1 MKESRLIPVTIP
13 ISVETSDSI
22 SARPCRLVV
31 SSFFGVV
38 NVDLDFSELRQL
50 VAALDQTDI
59 AELTLKNPQFEL
71 TLRKATAPSQAV
83 VLSSDAAVSA
93 AAVSKSSMAPTV
105 AAAPAA
111 GGVGT
116 AATAGEPAAP
126 PASTSDLYEITSP
139 MVGTFYRSPGP
150 DESPFVDAGDRIKPG
165 QTVCII
171 EAMKLMNE
179 LEAEVSGEI
188 VEILVQNAE
197 PVEFGQ
203 PLMRV
208 KQS

>member
-1 MKESRLIPVTIP
+1 M
-13 ISVETSDSI
+13 
-22 SARPCRLVV
+22 
-31 SSFFGVV
+31 
-38 NVDLDFSELRQL
+38 DFSELRQL

-71 TLRKATAPSQAV
+71 TLRKATAPSQSV
-83 VLSSDAAVSA
+83 VLSSDATVSA
-93 AAVSKSSMAPTV
+93 AIPSVAPMMASPPATG
-105 AAAPAA
+105 AAA
-111 GGVGT
+111 T
-116 AATAGEPAAP
+116 EPAAP
-126 PASTSDLYEITSP
+126 PVSSPSDLYEITSP
-139 MVGTFYRSPGP
+139 MVGTFYRSPAP
-150 DESPFVDAGDRIKPG
+150 DESPFVDTGDRIKPG

>member
-1 MKESRLIPVTIP
+1 M
-13 ISVETSDSI
+13 
-22 SARPCRLVV
+22 
-31 SSFFGVV
+31 
-38 NVDLDFSELRQL
+38 DLDFSELRQL

-83 VLSSDAAVSA
+83 VLSSDAAAVSA
-93 AAVSKSSMAPTV
+93 ATTMP
-105 AAAPAA
+105 PAA
-111 GGVGT
+111 SVVVPPAMT
-116 AATAGEPAAP
+116 SDEPAAP
-126 PASTSDLYEITSP
+126 PAANTSDLYEITSP
-139 MVGTFYRSPGP
+139 MVGTFYRSPAP
-150 DESPFVDAGDRIKPG
+150 DESPFVDVGDRIKPG

-179 LEAEVSGEI
+179 LDAEVSGEI

-208 KQS
+208 RQS

>member
-1 MKESRLIPVTIP
+1 M
-13 ISVETSDSI
+13 
-22 SARPCRLVV
+22 
-31 SSFFGVV
+31 
-38 NVDLDFSELRQL
+38 DLDFSELRQL

-59 AELTLKNPQFEL
+59 AELTLKNPNFEL
-71 TLRKATAPSQAV
+71 TLRKATAPGQAV
-83 VLSSDAAVSA
+83 MFASDATLQSA
-93 AAVSKSSMAPTV
+93 AAPQALATTAAPPMAVAPPM
-105 AAAPAA
+105 AAAPPVAA
-111 GGVGT
+111 V
-116 AATAGEPAAP
+116 
-126 PASTSDLYEITSP
+126 SDLYEITSP
-139 MVGTFYRSPGP
+139 MVGTFYRSPAP
-150 DESPFVDAGDRIKPG
+150 DESPFVNTGDRIKSG

>member
-1 MKESRLIPVTIP
+1 M
-13 ISVETSDSI
+13 
-22 SARPCRLVV
+22 
-31 SSFFGVV
+31 
-38 NVDLDFSELRQL
+38 DLDFSELRQL

>member
-1 MKESRLIPVTIP
+1 M
-13 ISVETSDSI
+13 
-22 SARPCRLVV
+22 
-31 SSFFGVV
+31 
-38 NVDLDFSELRQL
+38 DLDFSELRQL

-83 VLSSDAAVSA
+83 VLSSDAAA
-93 AAVSKSSMAPTV
+93 ATMPPAAPMVVPSSP
-105 AAAPAA
+105 APAA
-111 GGVGT
+111 EPV
-116 AATAGEPAAP
+116 ATPPA
-126 PASTSDLYEITSP
+126 ASTSDLYEITSP
-139 MVGTFYRSPGP
+139 MVGTFYRSPAP
-150 DESPFVDAGDRIKPG
+150 DEAPFVDTGDRIKPG

-179 LEAEVSGEI
+179 LEAEISGEV

>member
-1 MKESRLIPVTIP
+1 M
-13 ISVETSDSI
+13 
-22 SARPCRLVV
+22 
-31 SSFFGVV
+31 
-38 NVDLDFSELRQL
+38 DLDFSELRQL

-71 TLRKATAPSQAV
+71 TLRKASAPSQAV
-83 VLSSDAAVSA
+83 VLSSDTSAAVSA
-93 AAVSKSSMAPTV
+93 ATTMSPAAPMVPSAPPAVPPAEPAT
-105 AAAPAA
+105 APAA
-111 GGVGT
+111 V
-116 AATAGEPAAP
+116 A
-126 PASTSDLYEITSP
+126 SDLYEITSP
-139 MVGTFYRSPGP
+139 MVGTFYRSPAP
-150 DESPFVDAGDRIKPG
+150 DEPPFVDAGDRIKPG

-188 VEILVQNAE
+188 VEVLVQNAE

>member
-1 MKESRLIPVTIP
+1 M
-13 ISVETSDSI
+13 
-22 SARPCRLVV
+22 
-31 SSFFGVV
+31 
-38 NVDLDFSELRQL
+38 DLDFSELRQL
-50 VAALDQTDI
+50 VVALDQTDI

-83 VLSSDAAVSA
+83 VLSSDATISTAASMPSATPMVAPPPVATPA
-93 AAVSKSSMAPTV
+93 AA
-105 AAAPAA
+105 
-111 GGVGT
+111 
-116 AATAGEPAAP
+116 EPATP
-126 PASTSDLYEITSP
+126 PTSVASDLYEITSP
-139 MVGTFYRSPGP
+139 MVGTFYRSPAP
-150 DESPFVDAGDRIKPG
+150 DEPPFVDSGDRIKSG

>member
-1 MKESRLIPVTIP
+1 M
-13 ISVETSDSI
+13 
-22 SARPCRLVV
+22 
-31 SSFFGVV
+31 
-38 NVDLDFSELRQL
+38 DLDFNELRQL

-71 TLRKATAPSQAV
+71 ILRKATAPSQAV
-83 VLSSDAAVSA
+83 VLTSETSVPA
-93 AAVSKSSMAPTV
+93 AAIPP
-105 AAAPAA
+105 AAPAT
-111 GGVGT
+111 VPS
-116 AATAGEPAAP
+116 ATAEPSSPPAA
-126 PASTSDLYEITSP
+126 SVSDLYEITSP
-139 MVGTFYRSPGP
+139 MVGTFYRSPSP
-150 DESPFVDAGDRIKPG
+150 DESPFVDTGDRIKTG

-179 LEAEVSGEI
+179 LDAEVSGEI

>member
-1 MKESRLIPVTIP
+1 M
-13 ISVETSDSI
+13 
-22 SARPCRLVV
+22 
-31 SSFFGVV
+31 
-38 NVDLDFSELRQL
+38 DLDFSELRQL

-59 AELTLKNPQFEL
+59 AELTLKNPSFEL

-83 VLSSDAAVSA
+83 VMTSETAAVSPVMPPPMVQPPPAAPAPAAAEPTAPPAAVSA
-93 AAVSKSSMAPTV
+93 
-105 AAAPAA
+105 
-111 GGVGT
+111 
-116 AATAGEPAAP
+116 
-126 PASTSDLYEITSP
+126 SDLYEITSP
-139 MVGTFYRSPGP
+139 MVGTFYRSPAP
-150 DESPFVDAGDRIKPG
+150 DESPFVEAGDRIKVG

-179 LEAEVSGEI
+179 LEAEISGEI

-208 KQS
+208 KQA

>member
-1 MKESRLIPVTIP
+1 M
-13 ISVETSDSI
+13 
-22 SARPCRLVV
+22 
-31 SSFFGVV
+31 
-38 NVDLDFSELRQL
+38 DLDFSELRQL

-59 AELTLKNPQFEL
+59 AELTLKNPNFEL
-71 TLRKATAPSQAV
+71 TLRKASAPSQAV
-83 VLSSDAAVSA
+83 MLAADAMLQPAVAPQALATTA
-93 AAVSKSSMAPTV
+93 APAP

-111 GGVGT
+111 P
-116 AATAGEPAAP
+116 PAAVV
-126 PASTSDLYEITSP
+126 SDLYEITSP
-139 MVGTFYRSPGP
+139 MVGTFYRSPAP
-150 DESPFVDAGDRIKPG
+150 DESPFVDTGDRIKSG

>member
-1 MKESRLIPVTIP
+1 M
-13 ISVETSDSI
+13 
-22 SARPCRLVV
+22 
-31 SSFFGVV
+31 
-38 NVDLDFSELRQL
+38 DLDFSELRQL

-83 VLSSDAAVSA
+83 VVASES
-93 AAVSKSSMAPTV
+93 
-105 AAAPAA
+105 AAAPA
-111 GGVGT
+111 VMPSV
-116 AATAGEPAAP
+116 AAPAAMASP
-126 PASTSDLYEITSP
+126 PASVETAPPPATSTSDDLYEITSP
-139 MVGTFYRSPGP
+139 MVGTFYRSPAP
-150 DESPFVDAGDRIKPG
+150 DESPFVDTGDRIKAG
-165 QTVCII
+165 QPVCII

-208 KQS
+208 KQE

>member
-1 MKESRLIPVTIP
+1 M
-13 ISVETSDSI
+13 
-22 SARPCRLVV
+22 
-31 SSFFGVV
+31 
-38 NVDLDFSELRQL
+38 DLDFSELRQL

-71 TLRKATAPSQAV
+71 ILRKATAPSQAV
-83 VLSSDAAVSA
+83 VLTSETSVPAAT
-93 AAVSKSSMAPTV
+93 MPP
-105 AAAPAA
+105 AAP
-111 GGVGT
+111 V
-116 AATAGEPAAP
+116 AAP
-126 PASTSDLYEITSP
+126 PASIAAEPSSPPAASVSDLYEITSP
-139 MVGTFYRSPGP
+139 MVGTFYRSPTP
-150 DESPFVDAGDRIKPG
+150 DESPFVDTGDRIKVG

>member
-1 MKESRLIPVTIP
+1 M
-13 ISVETSDSI
+13 
-22 SARPCRLVV
+22 
-31 SSFFGVV
+31 
-38 NVDLDFSELRQL
+38 DLDFSELRQL

-83 VLSSDAAVSA
+83 VVASDNGAATVP
-93 AAVSKSSMAPTV
+93 AVAPM
-105 AAAPAA
+105 AAPPPSASPAA
-111 GGVGT
+111 
-116 AATAGEPAAP
+116 EPAAP
-126 PASTSDLYEITSP
+126 PATSASDLYEITSP
-139 MVGTFYRSPGP
+139 MVGTFYRSPAP
-150 DESPFVDAGDRIKPG
+150 DEAPFVDAGDRIKVG

-179 LEAEVSGEI
+179 LEAEVSGEV

>member
-1 MKESRLIPVTIP
+1 M
-13 ISVETSDSI
+13 
-22 SARPCRLVV
+22 
-31 SSFFGVV
+31 
-38 NVDLDFSELRQL
+38 DLDFSELRQL

-83 VLSSDAAVSA
+83 VVAPDTSVPATMP
-93 AAVSKSSMAPTV
+93 SMAPPV
-105 AAAPAA
+105 IAAPP
-111 GGVGT
+111 
-116 AATAGEPAAP
+116 ATVPEPAAP
-126 PASTSDLYEITSP
+126 PAAASDLYEITSP
-139 MVGTFYRSPGP
+139 MVGTFYRSPAP
-150 DESPFVDAGDRIKPG
+150 DEAPFVDTGDRIKVG
-165 QTVCII
+165 QTVCIV

>member
-1 MKESRLIPVTIP
+1 M
-13 ISVETSDSI
+13 
-22 SARPCRLVV
+22 
-31 SSFFGVV
+31 
-38 NVDLDFSELRQL
+38 DLDFSELRQL

-59 AELTLKNPQFEL
+59 AELTLKNPSFEL
-71 TLRKATAPSQAV
+71 TLRKATAPSQSV
-83 VLSSDAAVSA
+83 VLASDAAVQPVVAPPPTLA
-93 AAVSKSSMAPTV
+93 APPA

-111 GGVGT
+111 M
-116 AATAGEPAAP
+116 AAAPAAP
-126 PASTSDLYEITSP
+126 PATTASDLYEITSP
-139 MVGTFYRSPGP
+139 MVGTFYRSPAP
-150 DESPFVDAGDRIKPG
+150 DESPFVDTGDRIKSG

>member
-1 MKESRLIPVTIP
+1 M
-13 ISVETSDSI
+13 
-22 SARPCRLVV
+22 
-31 SSFFGVV
+31 
-38 NVDLDFSELRQL
+38 DLDFNELRQL

-71 TLRKATAPSQAV
+71 ILRKATAPSQAV
-83 VLSSDAAVSA
+83 VLTSETSVPAATIPPAASATVPSA
-93 AAVSKSSMAPTV
+93 ASTTAPEPSSP
-105 AAAPAA
+105 PAA
-111 GGVGT
+111 SV
-116 AATAGEPAAP
+116 
-126 PASTSDLYEITSP
+126 SDLYEITSP
-139 MVGTFYRSPGP
+139 MVGTFYRSPSP
-150 DESPFVDAGDRIKPG
+150 DESPFVDAGDRIKTG

>member
-1 MKESRLIPVTIP
+1 M
-13 ISVETSDSI
+13 
-22 SARPCRLVV
+22 
-31 SSFFGVV
+31 
-38 NVDLDFSELRQL
+38 DLDFSELRQL

-71 TLRKATAPSQAV
+71 ILRKATAPSQAV
-83 VLSSDAAVSA
+83 VLSSDTSAVSGA
-93 AAVSKSSMAPTV
+93 ATTMPPV
-105 AAAPAA
+105 AAAPPP
-111 GGVGT
+111 
-116 AATAGEPAAP
+116 ATPTEPATP
-126 PASTSDLYEITSP
+126 PAAVVSDLYEITSP
-139 MVGTFYRSPGP
+139 MVGTFYRSPAP
-150 DESPFVDAGDRIKPG
+150 DEPPFVDTGDRIKPG

-188 VEILVQNAE
+188 VEVLVQNAE